1 MSTATQKPA
10 TWVDRITARIADRRA
25 DKALSATIR

>member
-10 TWVDRITARIADRRA
+10 AWIVRITARIADRRV
-25 DKALSATIR
+25 DNALSATIR